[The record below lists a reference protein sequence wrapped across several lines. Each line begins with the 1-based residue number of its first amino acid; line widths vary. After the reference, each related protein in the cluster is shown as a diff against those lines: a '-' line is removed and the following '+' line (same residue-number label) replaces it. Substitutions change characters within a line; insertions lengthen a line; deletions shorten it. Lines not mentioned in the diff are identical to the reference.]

1 MKDAPHSEHKWER
14 LAIRKKNK
22 IIKVGVKIDLWTELV
37 LSISFEHVSYLWNDE
52 FECENITMEHLC
64 MIYRNVRK

>member
-37 LSISFEHVSYLWNDE
+37 LFRSGTFLTYGMMSL
-52 FECENITMEHLC
+52 
-64 MIYRNVRK
+64 NVRI